1 MSRVV
6 DVIDIKDPKMDSGLY
21 AVPVE
26 TSDGLI
32 ILRFDLASAA
42 NLLARLTAGKVQL
55 EAANR
60 ARG

>member
-1 MSRVV
+1 
-6 DVIDIKDPKMDSGLY
+6 MDSGLY